1 MQISVYSLKNTLF
14 KDQAKSLTC
23 NTSLGEI
30 TVLNN
35 HEPLISDIKEGVIK
49 IIDKDEKLKYIP
61 VKEGFIEINSNNEIR
76 CMVEER

>member
-1 MQISVYSLKNTLF
+1 MQISVYSLKNILF

-35 HEPLISDIKEGVIK
+35 HEPLISDIKEGTIK
-49 IIDKDEKLKYIP
+49 IVDKDEQLKYIQ

-76 CMVEER
+76 CMVEEK

>member
-14 KDQAKSLTC
+14 KDQAKSLSC
-23 NTSLGEI
+23 NTGSGEI

-35 HEPLISDIKEGVIK
+35 HEPLISDIKEGIIK
-49 IIDKDEKLKYIP
+49 IVDKNEQLKYIQ

-76 CMVEER
+76 CIVEEV

>member
-1 MQISVYSLKNTLF
+1 MQISIYSLKNTLF

-35 HEPLISDIKEGVIK
+35 HEPLISDIKEGTIK
-49 IIDKDEKLKYIP
+49 IIEKNDKLKYMQ
-61 VKEGFIEINSNNEIR
+61 VKEGFIEINSSNEIR
-76 CMVEER
+76 CIVEEK